1 MTNARTDALETV
13 TKTLNESAAATAFG
27 ALLRSGCDREEL
39 LELFVRLRRAEVR
52 RARTTKTLKKLAKT
66 LREASAGV
74 ADLTTWGE
82 SGNLGLPDD
91 PRTWLLSFGHDLELL
106 ADAIRERAAA
116 ERNQVDLRLERARKR
131 IVREVMQRTDRTH
144 DEQVAVL
151 IGAVLG
157 WDDYSVQQHRAW
169 RSLNIVAIETEA
181 LEPERAEADKERLS
195 R

>member
-1 MTNARTDALETV
+1 MKNARTDAFKTV
-13 TKTLNESAAATAFG
+13 AKALNESAAAAAFD

-39 LELFVRLRRAEVR
+39 LELFVRLRRTEVR
-52 RARTTKTLKKLAKT
+52 RARTSKTLKKLART
-66 LREASAGV
+66 LKEASAGV

-116 ERNQVDLRLERARKR
+116 ERNQVDLRVERARKW
-131 IVREVMQRTDRTH
+131 IVRQVIQRTDSPH
-144 DEQVAVL
+144 DEHVAVL

-157 WDDYSVQQHRAW
+157 WD
-169 RSLNIVAIETEA
+169 AILYNSTA
-181 LEPERAEADKERLS
+181 HGAR
-195 R
+195 

>member
-1 MTNARTDALETV
+1 MTDARTDALKTV
-13 TKTLNESAAATAFG
+13 TKALNESAAAAAFD
-27 ALLRSGCDREEL
+27 ALLQSGCDREEL
-39 LELFVRLRRAEVR
+39 LELFAQLRRAEIR

-66 LREASAGV
+66 LKEASTGV

-82 SGNLGLPDD
+82 AGNLGLPDD

-116 ERNQVDLRLERARKR
+116 ERTQVDLRVERARKR
-131 IVREVMQRTDRTH
+131 IVRQVIQRTDRPH
-144 DEQVAVL
+144 DEHVAVL

-157 WDDYSVQQHRAW
+157 GNEYSVQQHLVW
-169 RSLNIVAIETEA
+169 RTLNRMAIEAEA
-181 LEPERAEADKERLS
+181 LEPERDEADKERLS